1 MQNASRYMLGD
12 ILNENISHI
21 ICVYENYTTIYY
33 LYSITFHK
41 ELKQDAS
48 Y

>member
-1 MQNASRYMLGD
+1 MQNASRYMLGN

-33 LYSITFHK
+33 LYSTTF
-41 ELKQDAS
+41 
-48 Y
+48 

>member
-21 ICVYENYTTIYY
+21 IYVYENYTTIYY
-33 LYSITFHK
+33 LYRLHFK
-41 ELKQDAS
+41 KG
-48 Y
+48 

>member
-21 ICVYENYTTIYY
+21 IYVYENYTTIYY
-33 LYSITFHK
+33 LYSTTF
-41 ELKQDAS
+41 
-48 Y
+48 